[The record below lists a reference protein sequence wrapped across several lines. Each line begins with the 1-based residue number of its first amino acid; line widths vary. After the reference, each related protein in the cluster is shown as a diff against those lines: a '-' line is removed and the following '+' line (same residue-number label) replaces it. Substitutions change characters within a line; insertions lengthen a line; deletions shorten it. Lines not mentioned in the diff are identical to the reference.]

1 MKMGQFMK
9 VLTSAGVAL
18 ALSFL
23 FYDQQD
29 LSGESYRGQPAETVV
44 FPPGPA
50 GTVHDPYGGGVPQA
64 ERGFMKY
71 GGAGIGGGRVY

>member
-29 LSGESYRGQPAETVV
+29 LSGESYRGQPAR
-44 FPPGPA
+44 
-50 GTVHDPYGGGVPQA
+50 GTMEEELSGGYEGGYGYGRGLGGTIV
-64 ERGFMKY
+64 GSGY
-71 GGAGIGGGRVY
+71 GRTKN